1 MSTPSKHPNL
11 KRLSANR
18 ANAKLATGP
27 KSLAGKRVA
36 SQNAIRHR
44 LSVPLPADVLAPLQA
59 QVAGLLLDS
68 GLAAASA
75 DDLAG
80 KIIEFERNM
89 AVFRQAEGQR
99 LAADTPKTMSKSK
112 YKGLPSPQ
120 KFLAKFNARLQQQAK
135 VNFDRYLRRARN
147 QLLKALHAVA

>member
-1 MSTPSKHPNL
+1 MSPPSKHPNL

-99 LAADTPKTMSKSK
+99 LAADTPKTMPKSK
-112 YKGLPSPQ
+112 
-120 KFLAKFNARLQQQAK
+120 
-135 VNFDRYLRRARN
+135 
-147 QLLKALHAVA
+147 